1 MAISFYTE
9 VPMKYGTYLGDYPP
23 YEAGKT
29 CMCQIQHYAM
39 EFDYLPAASNIYVY
53 NGNGAELSFNG
64 PLDLDNDGTNE
75 AIQIP
80 ASYIHQNIYIGF
92 NPVLVP
98 SPELER
104 AGGMCMIENLSSPR
118 EPKILTTYLEEE
130 RRDPAGNLLG
140 IDYLIPANSANA
152 TAIIP

>member
-1 MAISFYTE
+1 MQ
-9 VPMKYGTYLGDYPP
+9 V
-23 YEAGKT
+23 
-29 CMCQIQHYAM
+29 
-39 EFDYLPAASNIYVY
+39 LPAASNIYVY

-92 NPVLVP
+92 NPTLVP